1 MDCENA
7 EEKALYRHIS
17 TKVASTLLLMVFF
30 SFLVKQQDQPRRVQ
44 KMFVSKETLEKFCVE
59 VLQIVNILLKVRLH
73 VMNRL

>member
-17 TKVASTLLLMVFF
+17 TKVRSTLLLMVFF
-30 SFLVKQQDQPRRVQ
+30 SSVQ

-73 VMNRL
+73 VMNRLR

>member
-17 TKVASTLLLMVFF
+17 TKAASTLLLIVFF

-44 KMFVSKETLEKFCVE
+44 KMFVSKETLEKFCVD
-59 VLQIVNILLKVRLH
+59 VLRIVNILLKVRLH